1 MADFFDKLMKDA
13 KKTAAKVADRT
24 VATANIAKNKT
35 LETVDLVKLEIEI
48 KKVQGDLDQEYQVLG
63 QIIYQIEKGVLNRDD
78 QIVQASCNRIDRC
91 KKRLEDLEGKKKGKK
106 VSEEEE
112 HPRAHNTNT
121 AHPQPQEAPFTGYEK
136 DEGGYPMKNFCPHC
150 KAGNPPD
157 AKICVYCHKEL

>member
-91 KKRLEDLEGKKKGKK
+91 KKRLEDLEGKKKGK
-106 VSEEEE
+106 
-112 HPRAHNTNT
+112 
-121 AHPQPQEAPFTGYEK
+121 
-136 DEGGYPMKNFCPHC
+136 
-150 KAGNPPD
+150 
-157 AKICVYCHKEL
+157 

>member
-1 MADFFDKLMKDA
+1 MMSMADFFDKLMKDA

-24 VATANIAKNKT
+24 VATANIAKSKT

-91 KKRLEDLEGKKKGKK
+91 KKRLEDWKAKRKAKRLWRKKSMRITLRIRSPRRLRLQDMRRTRKGT
-106 VSEEEE
+106 
-112 HPRAHNTNT
+112 R
-121 AHPQPQEAPFTGYEK
+121 
-136 DEGGYPMKNFCPHC
+136 
-150 KAGNPPD
+150 
-157 AKICVYCHKEL
+157 